1 MSSLRVWGFAARCR
15 RDKGKRWLTL
25 LCLESRAMVGG
36 LGIRSSS
43 VFMALLVECFDTRVK
58 GVEEESHGNQDQT

>member
-1 MSSLRVWGFAARCR
+1 
-15 RDKGKRWLTL
+15 
-25 LCLESRAMVGG
+25 MVGG